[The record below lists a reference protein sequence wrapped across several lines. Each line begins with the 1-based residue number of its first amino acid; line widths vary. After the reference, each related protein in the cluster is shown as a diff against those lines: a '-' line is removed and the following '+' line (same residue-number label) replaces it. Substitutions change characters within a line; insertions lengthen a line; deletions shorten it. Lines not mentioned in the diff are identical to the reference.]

1 MKRLSI
7 TIVIL
12 FTVFTM
18 ACKKSSDIST
28 SGGPRTNSGTT
39 QSAPARSQSSETA
52 PVFEENIPEAMPP
65 YAAPQPIAAAG
76 LNPPH
81 GQPNHRCDIAVG
93 VPLDS
98 PPGTRPT
105 PPVASQLNV
114 PAQTTTPS
122 TTPGMN
128 PPHGQP
134 DHRCDIAVGAP
145 LDSPPAKSK

>member
-93 VPLDS
+93 VPDHTVYPYPEL
-98 PPGTRPT
+98 PVY
-105 PPVASQLNV
+105 PVATPLIRLPHRPPFV
-114 PAQTTTPS
+114 PVIVVPRLANAKLACAA
-122 TTPGMN
+122 G
-128 PPHGQP
+128 P
-134 DHRCDIAVGAP
+134 DP
-145 LDSPPAKSK
+145 